1 MKFLAWLIGLAFF
14 ALVFWF
20 ALNNAMPV
28 PVRLTGSLRW
38 DAVPLVALILGC
50 FLVGVIAGFAAL
62 LPRLIRMRV
71 QIAQLTRQVRRSGT
85 PEAVAERLAEQ
96 VASAARNVG
105 AVGQLDA
112 DTRFPH

>member
-1 MKFLAWLIGLAFF
+1 MKFIAWLIGLFFF
-14 ALVFWF
+14 ALTFWF
-20 ALNNAMPV
+20 ALNNAIPV
-28 PVRLTGSLRW
+28 PVRLTESLQW

-50 FLVGVIAGFAAL
+50 FLVGVFAGLAAL
-62 LPRLIRMRV
+62 LPRVIRLRLQV
-71 QIAQLTRQVRRSGT
+71 AQLTRQVRRSGT

-112 DTRFPH
+112 DTQYPR